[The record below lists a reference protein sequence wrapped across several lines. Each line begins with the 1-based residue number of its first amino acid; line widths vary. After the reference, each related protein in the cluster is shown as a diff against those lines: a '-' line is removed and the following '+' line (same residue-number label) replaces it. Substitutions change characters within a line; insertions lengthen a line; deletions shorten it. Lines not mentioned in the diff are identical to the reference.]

1 MGRKIAAGFL
11 DAERKLKGFT
21 KVNTADVF
29 AAADDAADALKLFLD
44 KYIQDLGFK
53 PEAIKGVGIGVP
65 SVLDSHTQEVV
76 STPTSPAQQLPTK
89 RAPDAKNRCAGFC

>member
-1 MGRKIAAGFL
+1 MITLGVDIGGTKIAAGFL

-76 STPTSPAQQLPTK
+76 STPTSPCSTITH
-89 RAPDAKNRCAGFC
+89 